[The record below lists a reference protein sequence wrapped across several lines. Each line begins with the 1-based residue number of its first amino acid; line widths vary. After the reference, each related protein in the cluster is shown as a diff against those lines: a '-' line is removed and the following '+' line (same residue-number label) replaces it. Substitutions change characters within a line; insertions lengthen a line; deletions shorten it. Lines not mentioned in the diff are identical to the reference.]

1 MISSYLYMV
10 IPGKFGTNY
19 YICQGLDPKIDE
31 YDVDKVKNLEENNHL
46 KNEYFSYLVPYR
58 HDWSSKYNMVSVPK
72 YQGLQI

>member
-31 YDVDKVKNLEENNHL
+31 YDMDKVKNLEKKL
-46 KNEYFSYLVPYR
+46 SSQKLIFFLFSSL
-58 HDWSSKYNMVSVPK
+58 
-72 YQGLQI
+72 